1 LDQQGNG
8 ASRQRRST
16 LPRQTGASGWFILW
30 NHDDLPFVFGIS
42 LAVDLGLKGRVALIT
57 GASKGIGKAIALGL
71 AAEGVRLALLART
84 EAALQAAAGEI
95 RAATGATVLA
105 IPTDIRDAA
114 AVSSA
119 VERAHAELGTLHVL
133 VNNAGG
139 PIKRPERQI
148 QWPDADWRDDIDTK
162 TLGMLR
168 VTQAMIP
175 HMPTD
180 GTGRIINISGIAGS
194 SVLTSALT
202 HGLNNAAMNHVTG
215 YLAADLAAARITV
228 NAVLPGLIATEW
240 REGWAENASR
250 QRGVAKQEFLDA
262 TCRDWGIIAGRWGT
276 MREVAD
282 AVVFIASDR
291 AAYINGAKLTVDGG
305 YAINVRG

>member
-1 LDQQGNG
+1 M
-8 ASRQRRST
+8 
-16 LPRQTGASGWFILW
+16 
-30 NHDDLPFVFGIS
+30 
-42 LAVDLGLKGRVALIT
+42 DLGLKGRAALIT

-71 AAEGVRLALLART
+71 AEEGVTVALIART
-84 EAALQAAAGEI
+84 ATALEAVANEI
-95 RAATGATVLA
+95 RAATGVTVLA
-105 IPTDIRDAA
+105 LPTDIRDSA
-114 AVSSA
+114 AVAAS
-119 VERAHAELGTLHVL
+119 VERARVELGPLHIL

-148 QWPDADWRDDIDTK
+148 TWPDSEWRDDVDTK

-202 HGLNNAAMNHVTG
+202 HGLNNAAMNHVTS
-215 YLAADLAAARITV
+215 YLAADLGTARITV
-228 NAVLPGLIATEW
+228 NAVIPGLIATEW
-240 REGWAENASR
+240 RESWAQNAGAQRQQSR
-250 QRGVAKQEFLDA
+250 QQFLDQ
-262 TCRDWGIIAGRWGT
+262 TCRDWGIVAGRWGT

-282 AVVFIASDR
+282 AVVFLASDR

>member
-1 LDQQGNG
+1 ME
-8 ASRQRRST
+8 
-16 LPRQTGASGWFILW
+16 
-30 NHDDLPFVFGIS
+30 
-42 LAVDLGLKGRVALIT
+42 LGLKGRTAVIT

-71 AAEGVRLALLART
+71 AEEGVRVALLSRT
-84 EAALQAAAGEI
+84 ETTLQAAANEI

-105 IPTDIRDAA
+105 LPTDIRDAA
-114 AVSSA
+114 AVCASI
-119 VERAHAELGTLHVL
+119 ERARAELGPLHIL

-148 QWPDADWRDDIDTK
+148 LWPDSDWRDDIDTK

-180 GTGRIINISGIAGS
+180 GTGRIVNVSGIAGS

-202 HGLNNAAMNHVTG
+202 HGMNNAAMNHVTS

-228 NAVLPGLIATEW
+228 NAVIPGLIATEW
-240 REGWAENASR
+240 RESWAERAGQQR
-250 QRGVAKQEFLDA
+250 QLSKQQFLDD
-262 TCRDWGIIAGRWGT
+262 TCRDWGILAGRWGT

-282 AVVFIASDR
+282 AVVFLASDR

-305 YAINVRG
+305 YTVNARG

>member
-1 LDQQGNG
+1 M
-8 ASRQRRST
+8 
-16 LPRQTGASGWFILW
+16 
-30 NHDDLPFVFGIS
+30 
-42 LAVDLGLKGRVALIT
+42 DLGLKGRAALIT
-57 GASKGIGKAIALGL
+57 GASKGIGKAIARGL
-71 AAEGVRLALLART
+71 AEEGVRLALLART
-84 EAALQAAAGEI
+84 EAALQAAADEI
-95 RAATGATVLA
+95 RADTGTTVLA
-105 IPTDIRDAA
+105 LPTDIRDAA
-114 AVSSA
+114 AVMRS
-119 VERAHAELGTLHVL
+119 VERAHAELGPLHIL

-148 QWPDADWRDDIDTK
+148 QWPDSDWRDDIDTK
-162 TLGMLR
+162 TLGLLR

-202 HGLNNAAMNHVTG
+202 HGLNNAAMNHVTS

-228 NAVLPGLIATEW
+228 NSVIPGLIATEW
-240 REGWAENASR
+240 REGWAQKAAEQS
-250 QRGVAKQEFLDA
+250 QLSKQQFLED
-262 TCRDWGIIAGRWGT
+262 TCRDWGIVAGRWGT

-282 AVVFIASDR
+282 AVVFLASDR

>member
-1 LDQQGNG
+1 M
-8 ASRQRRST
+8 
-16 LPRQTGASGWFILW
+16 
-30 NHDDLPFVFGIS
+30 
-42 LAVDLGLKGRVALIT
+42 DLGLKGRAALIT

-71 AAEGVRLALLART
+71 AEEGVRVVLLART
-84 EAALQAAAGEI
+84 DTTLQAAANEI
-95 RAATGATVLA
+95 RAATGASVLA
-105 IPTDIRDAA
+105 LPTDIRDAA
-114 AVSSA
+114 AVATA
-119 VERAHAELGTLHVL
+119 VERAHAELGPLHIL

-148 QWPDADWRDDIDTK
+148 QWPDSDWRDDIDTK
-162 TLGMLR
+162 LLGMLR
-168 VTQAMIP
+168 VTQSMIP

-202 HGLNNAAMNHVTG
+202 HGLTNAAMNHATS
-215 YLAADLAAARITV
+215 YLAADLGVARITV
-228 NAVLPGLIATEW
+228 NAVIPGLIATEW
-240 REGWAENASR
+240 RESWAQSAGR
-250 QRGVAKQEFLDA
+250 QRGLSKQEFLEA
-262 TCRDWGIIAGRWGT
+262 ICRDWGIVAGRWGT

-282 AVVFIASDR
+282 VVVFVASDR